1 MVPPD
6 LDRSNPLDERA
17 DFLGRCIRLLGSVY
31 HTRLKDSVG
40 EMLYAACDSDAAL
53 LSSLFGYGH
62 VAGLLF
68 NKGVMSAPPPPS
80 TAQSSTSAA
89 STSTSSSTS
98 NTEHREINPIT
109 GTYAP
114 TGSTASATADMTP
127 EEKEQEME
135 KLFVLFDRLERSGA
149 MPASQNPMRKVI
161 EKSMAS

>member
-1 MVPPD
+1 MFHSCSAPHVRY
-6 LDRSNPLDERA
+6 LDV
-17 DFLGRCIRLLGSVY
+17 LL
-31 HTRLKDSVG
+31 
-40 EMLYAACDSDAAL
+40 AAL

-80 TAQSSTSAA
+80 TAPSSTSEASALSSA
-89 STSTSSSTS
+89 STLT
-98 NTEHREINPIT
+98 TEQREINPIT

-114 TGSTASATADMTP
+114 SGSTQSATADMTE

-161 EKSMAS
+161 EKSMSS

>member
-1 MVPPD
+1 
-6 LDRSNPLDERA
+6 
-17 DFLGRCIRLLGSVY
+17 
-31 HTRLKDSVG
+31 
-40 EMLYAACDSDAAL
+40 MLYAACDSDAAL

-68 NKGVMSAPPPPS
+68 NKGVMSAPSPPS
-80 TAQSSTSAA
+80 TAQSSTSEG
-89 STSTSSSTS
+89 SSSSASTS
-98 NTEHREINPIT
+98 NTVQREINPIT

-114 TGSTASATADMTP
+114 VGSTASATANMTE